1 MELGFQD
8 LADWLRSSANSPL
21 DEMAFAEACQR
32 RLVRALQLP
41 QALGQGDIAA
51 LVRHLLRREMEIQGG
66 ASPSLKVPR
75 KTPFPTQ
82 REVWGRSGIA
92 VVNKGPDFFVVS
104 AEPWYP
110 EWLPQ
115 AEQVSP
121 ETPLFKEERRRS
133 HEPVPGDPFLKALG
147 YETYQSVGQRE
158 AIRTILTAPPESTL
172 VVNLPTSSGKS
183 LCAHLPAWL
192 ASKPVVGVTIV
203 VVPTVALAID
213 QERTFK
219 AQTKTNIATAYY
231 SDTSIEGQERREE
244 IRDRIRQGTQ
254 PIVFTSPE
262 GLIESLS
269 FSVYEAARQG
279 FLRYLVIDEAHIVE
293 QWGDEFRPEFQ
304 ELAGFRRSLLRVCRD
319 NKLPGFPTL
328 LLTATV
334 TESCLDTLETLFG
347 APGPFEIVSS
357 VQLRP
362 EPTYWFAYC
371 GNETE
376 RRERLVEA
384 VAHLPRPLIIYG
396 SKVNDVDHWHRYL
409 QQSGYRRCAKM
420 TGKSSQR
427 ERLDLLN
434 KWQDGLIDIVVA
446 TSAFGLGVDLPD
458 VRAVIHVCIPETI
471 DRFYQEVGRGGR
483 DGKATLSLVLYTAQD
498 FQDAAAIGEITYIT
512 SDRGRQRW
520 QEMFSRKRS
529 LPDGRFQVPINVPP
543 PYNIDLD
550 ASSIRNQ
557 DWNIRT
563 LTLMSRAGLISI
575 DAEPP
580 PQRSQFDSEED
591 FKQAIE
597 KYSSY
602 RTIQIRDEQHLQTEV
617 WEEKVEPTRNQRQQW
632 AYHSFNLMKEALR
645 SKRCLSDIF
654 SEAYSIP
661 SRSEPPRRSV
671 AVERSCGGC
680 PFCRNKGVLPFQG
693 ATPAPFRIWQPPHS
707 RLGEALK
714 ALLNGE
720 NLLGVFYS
728 LHLDR
733 QAERDRKRLIKRLIP
748 RLVKE
753 GIVNVVAPQT
763 LYLLFDGEVVFSFE
777 GYQPFVMPQIST
789 LLYYDSAMIPIADYQ
804 QFARSKV
811 PLIVFLPDNTP
822 DPTTP
827 HRLVRDVWPGRGFR
841 LDLLCGELGL

>member
-8 LADWLRSSANSPL
+8 LANWLGSGSISPL
-21 DEMAFAEACQR
+21 DEKALAEACQR

-41 QALGQGDIAA
+41 HPLGQGDIAA

-75 KTPFPTQ
+75 KNPFPTQ
-82 REVWGRSGIA
+82 REVWERSGMT
-92 VVNKGPDFFVVS
+92 VLNEGPDFFVVS
-104 AEPWYP
+104 AEPWHP

-115 AEQVSP
+115 AEQFSP

-133 HEPVPGDPFLKALG
+133 HEPVSGDPFLKALG

-172 VVNLPTSSGKS
+172 VVNLPTGSGKS

-192 ASKPVVGVTIV
+192 ASKPVGVTIV

-213 QERTFK
+213 QDRAFK
-219 AQTKTNIATAYY
+219 AQTKTNIETAYY

-347 APGPFEIVSS
+347 EPGLFEIVSS

-362 EPTYWFAYC
+362 EPAYWFAYC
-371 GNETE
+371 GSEAE
-376 RRERLVEA
+376 RKERLLEA
-384 VAHLPRPLIIYG
+384 IAYLPRPLIIYG
-396 SKVNDVDHWHRYL
+396 SKVKDVDHLHRYL
-409 QQSGYRRCAKM
+409 QQAGYKRCAKM

-446 TSAFGLGVDLPD
+446 TSAFGLGVDLSD
-458 VRAVIHVCIPETI
+458 VRVVIHVCIPETI

-483 DGKATLSLVLYTAQD
+483 DGKATLSLVLYTAKD

-512 SDRGRQRW
+512 IDRGRQRW

-529 LPDGRFQVPINVPP
+529 LLDGRFQVPINVPP

-563 LTLMSRAGLISI
+563 LTLMSRAGLIKI
-575 DAEPP
+575 DAELP
-580 PQRSQFDSEED
+580 PQRSRFDSEAD
-591 FKQAIE
+591 FKKAIE
-597 KYSSY
+597 EYSNY
-602 RTIQIRDEQHLQTEV
+602 RAIQICDEQHLQTEV
-617 WEEKVEPTRNQRQQW
+617 WEEKVEPARDQRQQW
-632 AYHSFNLMKEALR
+632 ADHSFDLMNEALR
-645 SKRCLSDIF
+645 PKRCLSDIF
-654 SEAYSIP
+654 SDAYSIP
-661 SRSEPPRRSV
+661 TRSDSSRRGVPV
-671 AVERSCGGC
+671 ARSCGGC
-680 PFCRNKGVLPFQG
+680 PSCRDEGNSPFPG
-693 ATPAPFRIWQPPHS
+693 ATPAPSRIWRKPTFN
-707 RLGEALK
+707 LGESLK
-714 ALLNGE
+714 TVLDVE
-720 NLLGVFYS
+720 SLLGVFYS
-728 LHLDR
+728 LPLDR
-733 QAERDRKRLIKRLIP
+733 QAERDRKRLIP

-753 GIVNVVAPQT
+753 GVMNVVAPQA
-763 LYLLFDGEVVFSFE
+763 LHPLLDGEMVFLFDT
-777 GYQPFVMPQIST
+777 YHPFLMPRLPT
-789 LLYYDSAMIPIADYQ
+789 LLYYDSGTIPLGEYQ
-804 QFARSKV
+804 QFVRCSF
-811 PLIVFLPDNTP
+811 PLIVFLPDSTP

-841 LDLLCGELGL
+841 LDLLCGELSL

>member
-1 MELGFQD
+1 MTLGFQD
-8 LADWLRSSANSPL
+8 LVDWLRQDMTSPL
-21 DEMAFAEACQR
+21 DASAFAEACQK
-32 RLVRALQLP
+32 RLVIALQSSDP
-41 QALGQGDIAA
+41 KDQGDIAG
-51 LVRHLLRREMEIQGG
+51 LVRHLLRREMEILGG

-75 KTPFPTQ
+75 CAPFPTQ
-82 REVWGRSGIA
+82 RAIWERSS
-92 VVNKGPDFFVVS
+92 VTVLNQESDFFVVS

-110 EWLPQ
+110 EWLPDVNK
-115 AEQVSP
+115 ASLEG
-121 ETPLFKEERRRS
+121 PLFKEQRRRS
-133 HEPVPGDPFLKALG
+133 HKSVPGDPFLKG
-147 YETYQSVGQRE
+147 FGHNTYQSIGQRE
-158 AIRTILTAPPESTL
+158 AIRTILTAPPQSTL
-172 VVNLPTSSGKS
+172 VVNLPTGSGKS

-192 ASKPVVGVTIV
+192 KAKPVGLTIV

-213 QERTFK
+213 QERAFQ
-219 AQTKTNIATAYY
+219 AITKTRIQTAYY
-231 SDTSIEGQERREE
+231 SDPSDEGQEKREE

-262 GLIESLS
+262 GLLESLS

-304 ELAGFRRSLLRVCRD
+304 ELAGFRRSLLRICEE
-319 NKLPGFPTL
+319 NHLPGFPTL

-347 APGPFEIVSS
+347 DPGPFEIISS

-362 EPTYWFAYC
+362 EPSYWFAYC
-371 GNETE
+371 DSEAE
-376 RRERLVEA
+376 RQQRLLEA
-384 VAHLPRPLIIYG
+384 IAHLPRPLIIYG
-396 SKVNDVDHWHRYL
+396 SKVEDVDHWYQYL
-409 QQSGYRRCAKM
+409 QQSGYKRCAKM

-427 ERLDLLN
+427 QRLDLLN
-434 KWQDGLIDIVVA
+434 RWQAGLIDIVVA

-483 DGKATLSLVLYTAQD
+483 DGKATLSLLLYTKAD
-498 FQDAAAIGEITYIT
+498 FKDAAGIGKIIYIT
-512 SDRGRQRW
+512 SDLGRQRW

-529 LPDGRFQVPINVPP
+529 LPDGRYQVPITVPP

-550 ASSIRNQ
+550 GSSSRNQ

-580 PQRSQFDSEED
+580 PQQSQFDSEAD
-591 FKQAIE
+591 FEKAIE
-597 KYSSY
+597 DHRSY
-602 RTIQIRDEQHLQTEV
+602 RTIQIRDEQHLKAEI
-617 WEEKVEPTRNQRQQW
+617 WDEKVEPARNQRQRW
-632 AYHSFNLMKEALR
+632 ADHNFNLIKEALG

-661 SRSEPPRRSV
+661 SRPGSSRRGV
-671 AVERSCGGC
+671 PVERSCGGC
-680 PFCRNKGVLPFQG
+680 PFCRQEGTLPFQG
-693 ATPAPFRIWQPPHS
+693 ATPAPFRIWQQPNS
-707 RLGEALK
+707 ILGETLK

-720 NLLGVFYS
+720 NLLGIFYS
-728 LHLDR
+728 LPLDR
-733 QAERDRKRLIKRLIP
+733 QAKRDRKRLIP

-753 GIVNVVAPQT
+753 GIVNVVAPES
-763 LYLLFDGEVVFSFE
+763 LYPLVEGEVVFWFDA
-777 GYQPFVMPQIST
+777 YQPLLMPKLPT
-789 LLYYDSAMIPIADYQ
+789 LLYYDAATIPLADYQ
-804 QFARSKV
+804 QFARSNF

-827 HRLVRDVWPGRGFR
+827 HRLIRDVWPGRGFR
-841 LDLLCGELGL
+841 LEILCAELSL

>member
-8 LADWLRSSANSPL
+8 LASWLRSGASSPL
-21 DEMAFAEACQR
+21 DAKAFAEACQR
-32 RLVRALQLP
+32 RLVRALQSP

-82 REVWGRSGIA
+82 REVWERSGLA
-92 VVNKGPDFFVVS
+92 VLNEGSDFFVVS
-104 AEPWYP
+104 AEPWHP

-121 ETPLFKEERRRS
+121 ETPLFKEERSRS
-133 HEPVPGDPFLKALG
+133 HDPVSGDPFLKALG

-172 VVNLPTSSGKS
+172 VVNLPTGSGKS
-183 LCAHLPAWL
+183 LCSHLPAWL
-192 ASKPVVGVTIV
+192 ASKPVGVTIV

-213 QERTFK
+213 QERAFK
-219 AQTKTNIATAYY
+219 TQTKTNIATAYY
-231 SDTSIEGQERREE
+231 SDTSIEGQERRDE

-279 FLRYLVIDEAHIVE
+279 FIRYLVIDEAHIVE

-347 APGPFEIVSS
+347 EPGPFEIVSS

-362 EPTYWFAYC
+362 EPSYWFAYC
-371 GNETE
+371 ASEAE
-376 RRERLVEA
+376 RKEHLVDA

-396 SKVNDVDHWHRYL
+396 SKVNDVDHWHRHL
-409 QQSGYRRCAKM
+409 QQSGYKRCAKM

-434 KWQDGLIDIVVA
+434 RWQDGLIDVVVA

-471 DRFYQEVGRGGR
+471 DRYYQEVGRGGR

-512 SDRGRQRW
+512 IDRGRQRW
-520 QEMFSRKRS
+520 QEMFSHKRS
-529 LPDGRFQVPINVPP
+529 LPDGRFQVPITVPP

-563 LTLMSRAGLISI
+563 LTLMSRSGLISI

-580 PQRSQFDSEED
+580 PQRSQFDSEAD
-591 FKQAIE
+591 FKQAIIE
-597 KYSSY
+597 YSRY
-602 RTIQIRDEQHLQTEV
+602 RTIQIRDEQHLQAEV
-617 WEEKVEPTRNQRQQW
+617 WEEKVEPTRDQRQEW
-632 AYHSFNLMKEALR
+632 AYHSFALMKEALR
-645 SKRCLSDIF
+645 PKRCLSNIF
-654 SEAYSIP
+654 SEAYSISTRSNP
-661 SRSEPPRRSV
+661 SRRGVS
-671 AVERSCGGC
+671 VERSCGGC
-680 PFCRNKGVLPFQG
+680 PFCRKKQLLPFQG
-693 ATPAPFRIWQPPHS
+693 ATPAPFRIWQQPNYK
-707 RLGEALK
+707 LGEALK
-714 ALLNGE
+714 TVLNGE
-720 NLLGVFYS
+720 NLLGIFYS
-728 LHLDR
+728 FPLDR
-733 QAERDRKRLIKRLIP
+733 QTERDRNRLIA

-753 GIVNVVAPQT
+753 GVMNVLAPQA
-763 LYLLFDGEVVFSFE
+763 LYPLLDGDMVFLFNT
-777 GYQPFVMPQIST
+777 YQPFLMPKLPT
-789 LLYYDSAMIPIADYQ
+789 LLYYDSGAIPLREYQ
-804 QFARSKV
+804 QFVRCSF
-811 PLIVFLPDNTP
+811 PLVVFLPDNTP

-841 LDLLCGELGL
+841 LDMLCGELSL

>member
-1 MELGFQD
+1 MGLGFQD
-8 LADWLRSSANSPL
+8 LAAWLRNGANSTL
-21 DEMAFAEACQR
+21 DAEAFAEACQR
-32 RLVRALQLP
+32 RLAKALQFP
-41 QALGQGDIAA
+41 QTLGQGDIVA

-66 ASPSLKVPR
+66 TSPNLRVPR
-75 KTPFPTQ
+75 ISPFPTK
-82 REVWGRSGIA
+82 RDVWESSGMA
-92 VVNKGPDFFVVS
+92 VFNEGPDFFVVS

-110 EWLPQ
+110 QWLPH
-115 AEQVSP
+115 AERGSP
-121 ETPLFKEERRRS
+121 ETPLFREDARRS
-133 HEPVPGDPFLKALG
+133 YQPVSGDPFLKALD

-158 AIRTILTAPPESTL
+158 AIRTILTAPSEATL
-172 VVNLPTSSGKS
+172 VVNLPTGTGKS

-192 ASKPVVGVTIV
+192 ASKPVGVTIV

-213 QERTFK
+213 QERAFK

-231 SDTSIEGQERREE
+231 SDTSIVGQERREE

-269 FSVYEAARQG
+269 FSVYEAVRQG

-304 ELAGFRRSLLRVCRD
+304 ELAGFRRSLLRICRD
-319 NKLPGFPTL
+319 NKLSGFPTL

-347 APGPFEIVSS
+347 EPGPFEIVSS

-362 EPTYWFAYC
+362 EPSYWFAYC
-371 GNETE
+371 SSEAE
-376 RRERLVEA
+376 RQERLMGV
-384 VAHLPRPLIIYG
+384 VARLPRPLIIYG
-396 SKVNDVDHWHRYL
+396 SKVNDVDNWHRYL
-409 QQSGYRRCAKM
+409 RQAGYKRCAKM

-434 KWQDGLIDIVVA
+434 KWQDGRIDIVVA

-458 VRAVIHVCIPETI
+458 VRAVLHVCIPETI

-483 DGKATLSLVLYTAQD
+483 DGKSTLSLLLYTAND
-498 FQDAAAIGEITYIT
+498 FQDAAAIGEIAYIT

-520 QEMFSRKRS
+520 QEMFSHNQA
-529 LPDGRFQVPINVPP
+529 LPDGRFQVPITVPP

-580 PQRSQFDSEED
+580 PQRAQFDSEEA
-591 FKQAIE
+591 FKKEIEEFQAH
-597 KYSSY
+597 
-602 RTIQIRDEQHLQTEV
+602 RTIQILDEQHLQPDV
-617 WEEKVEPTRNQRQQW
+617 WEAKVEPTRNQRQRW

-645 SKRCLSDIF
+645 PKRCLSDIF
-654 SEAYSIP
+654 SEAYSI
-661 SRSEPPRRSV
+661 STRSEPPRRGV
-671 AVERSCGGC
+671 VVERSCGGC
-680 PFCRNKGVLPFQG
+680 PFCRDKGILPFQG
-693 ATPAPFRIWQPPHS
+693 ATPAPFRIWQQPNS
-707 RLGEALK
+707 RLGAALK

-728 LHLDR
+728 LPLDR
-733 QAERDRKRLIKRLIP
+733 QAARDRKRLIP

-753 GIVNVVAPQT
+753 GIMNVVAPES
-763 LYLLFDGEVVFSFE
+763 LHHLFEGEVVFWFDA
-777 GYQPFVMPQIST
+777 YKPFLMPQLPT
-789 LLYYDSAMIPIADYQ
+789 LLYYDSATIPLADYQ
-804 QFARSKV
+804 QFARSNF
-811 PLIVFLPDNTP
+811 PLIVFLLENAP

-827 HRLVRDVWPGRGFR
+827 HRLALDVWPGRGYALQSLCTR
-841 LDLLCGELGL
+841 LSL

>member
-8 LADWLRSSANSPL
+8 LANWLGSGFISPL
-21 DEMAFAEACQR
+21 DEKAFAEACQR

-41 QALGQGDIAA
+41 HPLGQGDIAV
-51 LVRHLLRREMEIQGG
+51 LVRHLLRHEMEIQGG

-82 REVWGRSGIA
+82 REVWERSGIA
-92 VVNKGPDFFVVS
+92 VLNEGPDFFVVS
-104 AEPWYP
+104 AEPWHP

-121 ETPLFKEERRRS
+121 ETPLFKEVRRRS
-133 HEPVPGDPFLKALG
+133 HEPVSGDPFLKALG

-172 VVNLPTSSGKS
+172 VVNLPTGSGKS

-192 ASKPVVGVTIV
+192 ASKPVGVTIV

-213 QERTFK
+213 QERAFK

-269 FSVYEAARQG
+269 FSVYEAVRQG
-279 FLRYLVIDEAHIVE
+279 FLRYMVIDEAHIVE

-362 EPTYWFAYC
+362 EPSYWFAYC
-371 GNETE
+371 GSEAE
-376 RRERLVEA
+376 RQERLVEA

-409 QQSGYRRCAKM
+409 QQSGYERCAKM
-420 TGKSSQR
+420 TGKSSQL

-434 KWQDGLIDIVVA
+434 RWQAGLIDIVVA

-483 DGKATLSLVLYTAQD
+483 DGKATLSLVLHTAKD

-520 QEMFSRKRS
+520 EEMFSHKRS
-529 LPDGRFQVPINVPP
+529 LPDDRFQVPITVPP

-550 ASSIRNQ
+550 GSSIRNQ

-563 LTLMSRAGLISI
+563 LTLMSRAGLIAL
-575 DAEPP
+575 DAEPLP
-580 PQRSQFDSEED
+580 HIEDKED

-597 KYSSY
+597 QYRGY
-602 RTIQIRDEQHLQTEV
+602 RTVQISDEQHLKVDV
-617 WEEKVEPTRNQRQQW
+617 WAEKVEPARNQRQQW
-632 AYHSFNLMKEALR
+632 AFNSLKLMKEALR
-645 SKRCLSDIF
+645 PKRCLAEIF
-654 SEAYSIP
+654 SEAYSIQTRLEP
-661 SRSEPPRRSV
+661 SRRGVP
-671 AVERSCGGC
+671 VERSCGGC
-680 PFCRNKGVLPFQG
+680 PYCRQKEIAPFQG
-693 ATPAPFRIWQPPHS
+693 ATPTPFRVWQQPS
-707 RLGEALK
+707 DRKGEALK
-714 ALLNGE
+714 AVLAGE
-720 NLLGVFYS
+720 DLLGIFYS
-728 LHLDR
+728 LPLDR
-733 QAERDRKRLIKRLIP
+733 QSERDRKRLILW
-748 RLVKE
+748 LLKE
-753 GIVNVVAPQT
+753 GIGNVVAPQAI
-763 LYLLFDGEVVFSFE
+763 YSLLNEALVFLFE
-777 GYQPFVMPQIST
+777 AYQPFLMPKIPT
-789 LLYYDSAMIPIADYQ
+789 LVYYDSETILPEDYQ
-804 QFARSKV
+804 QFTKARV
-811 PLIVFLPDNTP
+811 PHIVFLPESTP
-822 DPTTP
+822 DPTGCIP
-827 HRLVRDVWPGRGFR
+827 VLQDSF
-841 LDLLCGELGL
+841 